1 MSPLRAAIIPVTPF
15 RQNTSLIWC
24 EKTMRGAFVDPG
36 GEIPRLMDAVKQTGV
51 TVEKILLTHGHLD
64 HAGAAAEISETLS
77 IPIEGPHRDE
87 DFLLAKLEASAA
99 KYGFQG
105 ARNCTPTRWLDDG
118 DQVTV
123 GEIVFEVVHC
133 PGHTPGHVVFVQK
146 EARIAFVG
154 DVLFK
159 GSIGRTDL
167 ERGSFDSLIHAIRK
181 KLFPLGDDIQFVSG
195 HGDMS
200 TFGWER
206 KCNPYVADFAVDDDD
221 LEAPHDNRA

>member
-123 GEIVFEVVHC
+123 GEIVFDVVHC

-167 ERGSFDSLIHAIRK
+167 ERGSFDSLIYAIRK

-206 KCNPYVADFAVDDDD
+206 RCNPYVSDFAVDDDD
-221 LEAPHDNRA
+221 LSEPDK